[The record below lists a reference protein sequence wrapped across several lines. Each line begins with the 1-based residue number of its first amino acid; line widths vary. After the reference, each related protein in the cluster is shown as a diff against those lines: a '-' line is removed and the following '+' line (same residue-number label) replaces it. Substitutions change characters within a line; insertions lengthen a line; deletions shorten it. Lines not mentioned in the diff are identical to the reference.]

1 MVQVVNEL
9 FDFVRHT
16 RCNVLGNDAQEQ
28 TLLLL
33 LLKLES
39 EGGLNAAPLVKEASA
54 HVDVG
59 DVSKQPAHE
68 VDARVEDDIC
78 PELLVIVG
86 PRPVALL
93 PGLKLTV
100 DDVVGG
106 GRGADSQH
114 RDADS
119 NREGHALP
127 DGGPKVHVKF
137 LQLLHFTLKPGE
149 TGIRRKR

>member
-1 MVQVVNEL
+1 ML
-9 FDFVRHT
+9 W
-16 RCNVLGNDAQEQ
+16 NDAQEQ

-39 EGGLNAAPLVKEASA
+39 EGGLDAAPLIKEASA

-59 DVSKQPAHE
+59 DVSEQPAHE
-68 VDARVEDDIC
+68 VDARMEDDVR
-78 PELLVIVG
+78 PELLVIIG

-93 PGLKLTV
+93 PRLELTV

-106 GRGADSQH
+106 GGGADSQYG
-114 RDADS
+114 DTDP

-127 DGGPKVHVKF
+127 DVGPKVWVNVFNSCILPRNWEK
-137 LQLLHFTLKPGE
+137 QVYE
-149 TGIRRKR
+149 ENAEN